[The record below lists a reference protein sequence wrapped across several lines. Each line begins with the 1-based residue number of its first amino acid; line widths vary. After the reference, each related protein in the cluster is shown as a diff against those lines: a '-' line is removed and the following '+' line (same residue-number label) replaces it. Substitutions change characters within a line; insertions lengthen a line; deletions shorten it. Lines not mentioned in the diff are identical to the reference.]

1 MADPELQYIAKDEL
15 KTVRKKNGL
24 LVMGTQEAED
34 ISESPI
40 SSTIVQQTATMI
52 FCPNPKA
59 DRKAYVEGM
68 KLTQTE
74 FDIIRTGMPEG
85 SNRYLI
91 KQGHSSVVV
100 ELDLSDP
107 AFADSLAV
115 LSGTTANV
123 ELVDNIIARVGAKP
137 EAWLPIFY
145 DLRKGS

>member
-1 MADPELQYIAKDEL
+1 
-15 KTVRKKNGL
+15 
-24 LVMGTQEAED
+24 MGTQEAED

-107 AFADSLAV
+107 AFADSPSRYCRAQPPTSSWSTTSSRGLAP
-115 LSGTTANV
+115 SPKPGCRSSTTCA
-123 ELVDNIIARVGAKP
+123 
-137 EAWLPIFY
+137 
-145 DLRKGS
+145 KGS